1 MPAIDAGAR
10 ILTLESKNSHYI
22 ERFAMR
28 ITSKGQVTIP
38 VEIREKA
45 GLLPGTEVD
54 FALESE
60 GVRIVKTAAP
70 RRETRGQEVVRRLR
84 GTATVKM
91 STDEI
96 MALTRGED

>member
-1 MPAIDAGAR
+1 
-10 ILTLESKNSHYI
+10 
-22 ERFAMR
+22 MR

-45 GLLPGTEVD
+45 GLLPGAEVD
-54 FALESE
+54 FELDGD
-60 GVRIVKTAAP
+60 GVRIVKVRT
-70 RRETRGQEVVRRLR
+70 RTRETRGEEIVRCLR
-84 GTATVKM
+84 GSATVKM

>member
-1 MPAIDAGAR
+1 
-10 ILTLESKNSHYI
+10 
-22 ERFAMR
+22 MR

-38 VEIREKA
+38 IEIREKA

-54 FALESE
+54 FELDGGA
-60 GVRIVKTAAP
+60 VRIVKAAKP
-70 RRETRGQEVVRRLR
+70 RGETRGQEVVRRLR
-84 GTATVKM
+84 GSATVKM